1 MSERIAACRTLGRGP
16 AWAGRVL
23 DKGHPLVASSC
34 EREVVVDP
42 VRGTEF
48 VLQLPA
54 QVYAATV
61 GAAVAAG
68 VRLVDV
74 IEEIEAT
81 ARVFCTWSSAPT

>member
-1 MSERIAACRTLGRGP
+1 
-16 AWAGRVL
+16 
-23 DKGHPLVASSC
+23 
-34 EREVVVDP
+34 VVVDP

>member
-1 MSERIAACRTLGRGP
+1 MFLRWEYPSRQRRERTLGRGP

-42 VRGTEF
+42 IRGAEF

-61 GAAVAAG
+61 KVPHVQVAVAS
-68 VRLVDV
+68 VSCR
-74 IEEIEAT
+74 
-81 ARVFCTWSSAPT
+81 R